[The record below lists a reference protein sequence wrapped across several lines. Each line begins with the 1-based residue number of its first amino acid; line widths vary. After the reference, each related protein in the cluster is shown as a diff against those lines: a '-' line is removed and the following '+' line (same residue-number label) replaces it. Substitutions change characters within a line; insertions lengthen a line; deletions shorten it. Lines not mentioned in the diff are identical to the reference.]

1 MSVWNPDNI
10 KDVAESI
17 GIASLNDDVLQGLS
31 SDIEYRLSQVLE
43 ESLKFMRHSKR
54 STLSTQ
60 DIAQAL
66 RVLDVEPLYGYE
78 STRPLRFGE
87 ASIGPGQPIFYVE
100 DEEVDFEKLIN
111 APLPKVPREI
121 TLTAHF
127 LAVDGNQPTIPQ
139 NPTVADSRS
148 QELVPKGPG
157 ANPLSAAINGADNVT
172 VKPLVKHVLSK
183 ELQLYFSTACSAVFD
198 ENSDEYRV
206 AALTSLRTDPG
217 LHQLIPYFV
226 QFIAEKVTHN
236 LKNLFVLTQTL
247 QLTSAML
254 DNKNLYLDP
263 YVSSLIPPVLTCLI
277 GRHLGPPGAPLASF
291 SLRNT
296 AATLLDSICKKYA
309 KSSHTLKPRLGR
321 TCLKHFL
328 DPTKPLATNYGGI
341 IGLQAVGGVEAVRV
355 LILPNVKDYETLLRE
370 PLEDEGSSRQAEAEA
385 VLTALVSALQT
396 LEEDVIGS
404 RNNIP
409 DGETVNHDQQLQEKV
424 GPLVAG
430 RVLQM
435 GRPKFVDALL
445 ETGAAYALRSSGAS

>member
-1 MSVWNPDNI
+1 M
-10 KDVAESI
+10 
-17 GIASLNDDVLQGLS
+17 
-31 SDIEYRLSQVLE
+31 
-43 ESLKFMRHSKR
+43 
-54 STLSTQ
+54 
-60 DIAQAL
+60 
-66 RVLDVEPLYGYE
+66 
-78 STRPLRFGE
+78 
-87 ASIGPGQPIFYVE
+87 
-100 DEEVDFEKLIN
+100 
-111 APLPKVPREI
+111 
-121 TLTAHF
+121 
-127 LAVDGNQPTIPQ
+127 
-139 NPTVADSRS
+139 
-148 QELVPKGPG
+148 PKGPG

-198 ENSDEYRV
+198 ENSDEYRA

-247 QLTSAML
+247 QLTSAL
-254 DNKNLYLDP
+254 LENKNLYLDP

-277 GRHLGPPGAPLASF
+277 GRHLGPPGTPLASF

-296 AATLLDSICKKYA
+296 AATLLGSICKKYA

-396 LEEDVIGS
+396 LEDDFIGS

-409 DGETVNHDQQLQEKV
+409 DGENVNHDQQLHDKV

-435 GRPKFVDALL
+435 GRPRFVDALL
-445 ETGAAYALRSSGAS
+445 ETGASSALRNSGAS

>member
-54 STLSTQ
+54 LTLSTQ

-198 ENSDEYRV
+198 ENTDEYRA

-247 QLTSAML
+247 QITSALL

-277 GRHLGPPGAPLASF
+277 GRHLGPPGTPLASF

-296 AATLLDSICKKYA
+296 AATLLGSICKKYA

-355 LILPNVKDYETLLRE
+355 LILPNVKDYETLIRE

-396 LEEDVIGS
+396 LEDDSIGS
-404 RNNIP
+404 RSNIP
-409 DGETVNHDQQLQEKV
+409 DGEIVNHDQQLQEKV

-435 GRPKFVDALL
+435 GRPRFVDALL
-445 ETGAAYALRSSGAS
+445 ETGASYALRSSGAS

>member
-10 KDVAESI
+10 KDVAESL

-54 STLSTQ
+54 ATLSTQ
-60 DIAQAL
+60 DVAQAL

-100 DEEVDFEKLIN
+100 DEEIDFEKLIN

-127 LAVDGNQPTIPQ
+127 LAVDGNQPTIPH

-157 ANPLSAAINGADNVT
+157 ANLHSTAINGADNVT
-172 VKPLVKHVLSK
+172 VKPLVKHLLSK
-183 ELQLYFSTACSAVFD
+183 ELQLYFSNACSAVFD
-198 ENSDEYRV
+198 ENTDEYRT
-206 AALTSLRTDPG
+206 AALTSIRTDPG

-226 QFIAEKVTHN
+226 QFIAEKVTHD
-236 LKNLFVLTQTL
+236 LKNLFILTQTL
-247 QLTSAML
+247 HLTSALL

-277 GRHLGPPGAPLASF
+277 GRHLGSSANPLSSF

-296 AATLLDSICKKYA
+296 AATLLGSICKKYA
-309 KSSHTLKPRLGR
+309 KSSHTLKPRLAR

-341 IGLQAVGGVEAVRV
+341 IGLQAVGRTEAVRV

-396 LEEDVIGS
+396 LEDDTFGL
-404 RNNIP
+404 RNNVQN
-409 DGETVNHDQQLQEKV
+409 GETANLEQQLQEKL
-424 GPLVAG
+424 GTLLAH
-430 RVLQM
+430 RVLEM
-435 GRPKFVDALL
+435 KRPRFVKALL
-445 ETGAAYALRSSGAS
+445 ETS